1 MVARLPTREF
11 LCLLP
16 YMVPQFEYFL
26 LPYLRFISDGK
37 PHTLKEL
44 TAHIAD
50 ELNLSTEDREE
61 RTKKG
66 SFTKLYDRTQWS
78 GTYLRKALLA
88 ESVGRGKYII
98 TQRGLDLLA
107 TNPAFIDR
115 HLLSQYKEFVD
126 FTQAKNS
133 TNQNVEDVT
142 VEDSEITPF
151 ELMEA
156 SSKEL
161 RDELVSDLLA
171 EIKSQSPLFFERLVI
186 RLLVAMGYG
195 GSFEDAA
202 NVTKYSHDEGI
213 DGVIKEDRLG
223 LDNIYI
229 QAKRYDAAT
238 VGRKEIQSF
247 VGALSGKGAT
257 KGIFITTSKF
267 TKEASDYKPASNIK
281 IVLIDGTQLAN
292 YMIDYNIGVS
302 VRQTFEV
309 KKIDSDFF
317 IEE

>member
-1 MVARLPTREF
+1 
-11 LCLLP
+11 
-16 YMVPQFEYFL
+16 MVPQFEYFL
-26 LPYLRFISDGK
+26 LPYLKFISDGK
-37 PHTLKEL
+37 THTLKEL

-50 ELNLSTEDREE
+50 ELKLSPEDREE

-98 TQRGLDLLA
+98 TQRGLDLLT
-107 TNPAFIDR
+107 TNPTFIDR
-115 HLLSQYKEFVD
+115 HLLSQYQEFVD
-126 FTQAKNS
+126 FTKAKNPS
-133 TNQNVEDVT
+133 NQDEVDVT

-186 RLLVAMGYG
+186 KLLVAMGYG

-223 LDNIYI
+223 LDNIYV
-229 QAKRYDAAT
+229 QAKRYDTGT

-309 KKIDSDFF
+309 KRIDSDFF
-317 IEE
+317 TEE

>member
-1 MVARLPTREF
+1 
-11 LCLLP
+11 
-16 YMVPQFEYFL
+16 MVPKFEFFL
-26 LPYLRFISDGK
+26 LPYLQFLSDGK

-44 TAHIAD
+44 TDYIAIELKLSD
-50 ELNLSTEDREE
+50 EDKEE

-78 GTYLRKALLA
+78 GTYLRKALLTEA
-88 ESVGRGKYII
+88 IGRGTYAI
-98 TQRGLDLLA
+98 TKRGLELLA
-107 TNPAFIDR
+107 TNPAYIDR
-115 HLLSQYKEFVD
+115 KTLAKYPEFVN
-126 FTQAKNS
+126 FVHAKNA
-133 TNQNVEDVT
+133 EAKDDVSSAI
-142 VEDSEITPF
+142 EESETTPF

-161 RDELVSDLLA
+161 RDELVNDLLA
-171 EIKSQSPLFFERLVI
+171 EIKSQSPQFFERLVI
-186 RLLVAMGYG
+186 KLLVAMGYG

-229 QAKRYDAAT
+229 QAKRYDNGN

-267 TKEASDYKPASNIK
+267 TKEANDYKPASNIK
-281 IVLIDGTQLAN
+281 IVLIDGYQLAN

-309 KKIDSDFF
+309 KRIDTDFF
-317 IEE
+317 IDE